1 MNHIYYSV
9 YYTYMYTVFM
19 AVGPLVLLIV
29 LNFGIVMN
37 ALKRPREPDSDI
49 ISLVLVVCLFIFCN
63 FTALLVNFL
72 ELTFADQLKH
82 LIVYLVDLS
91 NLLVVSFF

>member
-1 MNHIYYSV
+1 
-9 YYTYMYTVFM
+9 M

-29 LNFGIVMN
+29 LNVCILVTVM
-37 ALKRPREPDSDI
+37 KRPRDPDSDVV
-49 ISLVLVVCLFIFCN
+49 SLILVVFLFIFCN

-72 ELTFADQLKH
+72 ELTFAEQLKH

-91 NLLVVSFF
+91 NLLVVSRFLIGFM